1 MATKAEEVVLAAGT
15 LVRHRVSAYLG
26 RIDGVTAIQ
35 SCFTNRG
42 APMPITAGKESFQY
56 RVIVKGEKIRRIAP
70 VRDLEVLAEGTR
82 LDVTCVSC
90 QTSFSSDPSLIDKA
104 GGLCECGGW
113 ICPHCLACQ
122 PSQDGAA
129 ESSPDGCPNQRKR
142 LLKKATRQKRAKT
155 TQSSKPA
162 VAAAPGPRFRN

>member
-1 MATKAEEVVLAAGT
+1 MATKAEEVVLAVGT

-104 GGLCECGGW
+104 GGLGECGGW
-113 ICPHCLACQ
+113 ICPQTGAHYVETEGELREVV
-122 PSQDGAA
+122 PSD
-129 ESSPDGCPNQRKR
+129 
-142 LLKKATRQKRAKT
+142 
-155 TQSSKPA
+155 
-162 VAAAPGPRFRN
+162 